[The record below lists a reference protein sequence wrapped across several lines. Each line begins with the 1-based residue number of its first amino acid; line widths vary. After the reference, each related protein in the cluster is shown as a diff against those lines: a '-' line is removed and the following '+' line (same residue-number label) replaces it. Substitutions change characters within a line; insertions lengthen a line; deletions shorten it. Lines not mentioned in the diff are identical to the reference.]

1 MTAGMLKNVVYSPT
15 GKSSAIPSC
24 KFSFSAL
31 PCYRGTPKTGI
42 IDKHTTTNTF
52 VTRNAVKRSGNRKR
66 HMIIGCKSFGA
77 AKMARMIFLLFSLFV
92 TANCDQFSVV
102 YAPKALEFRGHSRL
116 NVDSLSDVFGA
127 SLGYS
132 VSRPSEWDGLLIRD
146 PFNLAKGAVVV
157 VAEGIDSLNVEGAHN
172 FELFGGSGSESIEE
186 LVQKTA
192 DHNGIST
199 EIDLKESSGSFSTP
213 LGPVQPDDDEIE
225 PQYLKTKSNKADAD
239 FMRQLA
245 FINGLGDLLV
255 TSTEAQSAPSVYIV
269 RVSLEALLATHEP
282 SSKAIAEAK
291 KLLTNAVLEL
301 QTAAEKAFDGD
312 VVVGLITST
321 EAPLVRSKRQA
332 TPKQETTDYNYAKKY
347 DSNYPVI
354 FNIILWFSVV
364 LTFSLLAISIAI
376 ATMDP
381 GRDSIIY
388 RMTSTRMKKDN

>member
-1 MTAGMLKNVVYSPT
+1 
-15 GKSSAIPSC
+15 
-24 KFSFSAL
+24 
-31 PCYRGTPKTGI
+31 
-42 IDKHTTTNTF
+42 
-52 VTRNAVKRSGNRKR
+52 
-66 HMIIGCKSFGA
+66 
-77 AKMARMIFLLFSLFV
+77 MARIIFLLFSLFV
-92 TANCDQFSVV
+92 AANCDQLSVV

-116 NVDSLSDVFGA
+116 DVDSLPDVFGA

-132 VSRPSEWDGLLIRD
+132 VSRPSEWDGLIVRD
-146 PFNLAKGAVVV
+146 PFNMAKGAVVI
-157 VAEGIDSLNVEGAHN
+157 VAEGIDSLNLEGAHSY
-172 FELFGGSGSESIEE
+172 ELFGGSGSESIEE

-199 EIDLKESSGSFSTP
+199 EMDLKESSDSFSTP
-213 LGPVQPDDDEIE
+213 LGTVQPDDDEIE

-239 FMRQLA
+239 FLRQLS

-255 TSTEAQSAPSVYIV
+255 TSTEVQSSPSVYII

-291 KLLTNAVLEL
+291 KMLINAIQELE
-301 QTAAEKAFDGD
+301 TAAEKAYDGD

-321 EAPLVRSKRQA
+321 EAPLVRSRRQA
-332 TPKQETTDYNYAKKY
+332 TEPETPDYNYAKKY

-364 LTFSLLAISIAI
+364 LVFSLLAISIAI